1 MQIYQPEEPKKKE
14 KNSSSSRFF
23 LPSAM
28 NEETPMW
35 EKIVFFLLAVFGI
48 QIISLFIGQILVH
61 TPLYLPEKKAF
72 SLRGSAILNDVTYL
86 IAFSFFLLLI
96 FLDKKKTP
104 KRIIKGFQRKT
115 TYAYAI
121 IGFLSIF
128 FLNQFFRLMYRH
140 ISFYARNQ
148 NQTTVSDIVLDSPF
162 FSFFAIVLFAPF
174 CEEIGYRVGLVDT
187 IGHKPKF
194 RLLGILLSGIIF
206 GLIHFDF
213 SSITQLLIASSA
225 GKNAEILLE
234 LRYALYNE
242 LLNLPLYILP
252 GIILAFLYAKTGEI
266 ATSISAHLLNN
277 LLSFICI
284 LWADAIQ
291 KPSSSVSQMIALFL
305 R

>member
-1 MQIYQPEEPKKKE
+1 MQIYQPEEPKKE
-14 KNSSSSRFF
+14 ENSSSSSRFF

-35 EKIVFFLLAVFGI
+35 EKIVFLLLAILGI
-48 QIISLFIGQILVH
+48 QIISLLVGQILVH
-61 TPLYLPEKKAF
+61 TPLYLPEKKAL

-86 IAFSFFLLLI
+86 IEFSLFLLLI

-104 KRIIKGFQRKT
+104 KRIIKGFKKKT

-121 IGFLSIF
+121 LGFLVIF
-128 FLNQFFRLMYRH
+128 FLNQFFSLMYRH

-174 CEEIGYRVGLVDT
+174 CEEMGYRIGLVDT

-194 RLLGILLSGIIF
+194 RLLGIVLSGIIF
-206 GLIHFDF
+206 GLIHFDIT
-213 SSITQLLIASSA
+213 SITQLFAASSS
-225 GKNAEILLE
+225 GKSAETILQ

-252 GIILAFLYAKTGEI
+252 GTVLAFLYAKTGEI
-266 ATSISAHLLNN
+266 ATSMSAHLLNN
-277 LLSFICI
+277 LLSFIAI
-284 LWADAIQ
+284 LGADMVHKQ
-291 KPSSSVSQMIALFL
+291 SSSVSQMIVLFL

>member
-1 MQIYQPEEPKKKE
+1 MQIYQPEEPKKE
-14 KNSSSSRFF
+14 ENSSSSSRFF

-35 EKIVFFLLAVFGI
+35 EKIVFLLLAILGI
-48 QIISLFIGQILVH
+48 QIISLLIGQILVH
-61 TPLYLPEKKAF
+61 TPLYLPEKKAL

-86 IAFSFFLLLI
+86 IEFSLFLLLI

-104 KRIIKGFQRKT
+104 KRIIKGFKKKT

-121 IGFLSIF
+121 LGFLVIF
-128 FLNQFFRLMYRH
+128 FFNQFFSLMYRH

-174 CEEIGYRVGLVDT
+174 CEEMGYRIGLVDT

-194 RLLGILLSGIIF
+194 RLLGIVLSGIIF

-213 SSITQLLIASSA
+213 TSITQLFVASSS
-225 GKNAEILLE
+225 GKSAETILQ

-252 GIILAFLYAKTGEI
+252 GTVLAFLYAKTGEI
-266 ATSISAHLLNN
+266 ATSMGAHLLNN
-277 LLSFICI
+277 LLSFIAI
-284 LWADAIQ
+284 LGADMVHKQ
-291 KPSSSVSQMIALFL
+291 SSSVSQMIALFL

>member
-1 MQIYQPEEPKKKE
+1 MQIYQPEEPKKE
-14 KNSSSSRFF
+14 ENSSSSSRFF

-35 EKIVFFLLAVFGI
+35 EKIVFLLLAILGI
-48 QIISLFIGQILVH
+48 QIISLLIGQILVH
-61 TPLYLPEKKAF
+61 TPLYLPEKKAL

-86 IAFSFFLLLI
+86 IEFSLFLLLI

-104 KRIIKGFQRKT
+104 KRIIKGFKKKT

-121 IGFLSIF
+121 LGFLVIF
-128 FLNQFFRLMYRH
+128 FLNQFFSLMYRH
-140 ISFYARNQ
+140 ISFYAQNQ

-174 CEEIGYRVGLVDT
+174 CEEMGYRIGLVDT

-194 RLLGILLSGIIF
+194 RLLGIVLSGIVF
-206 GLIHFDF
+206 GLIHFDIT
-213 SSITQLLIASSA
+213 SITQLFAASSS
-225 GKNAEILLE
+225 GKSAETILQ
-234 LRYALYNE
+234 LRYALFNE

-252 GIILAFLYAKTGEI
+252 GTVLAFLYAKTGEI
-266 ATSISAHLLNN
+266 AASMSAHLLNN
-277 LLSFICI
+277 LLSFIAI
-284 LWADAIQ
+284 LGADMVHKQ
-291 KPSSSVSQMIALFL
+291 SSSVSQMIALFL